1 MTLEQ
6 ANVDAVSAAWAG
18 DLDALEQALRARGS
32 AMAEL
37 ESSVEALARMKDA
50 LRDGESISQAL
61 FALKRRIGFE
71 SARLAQLQGG
81 LSTGLGASRKTRID
95 CRG

>member
-6 ANVDAVSAAWAG
+6 ANADALSAAWAG
-18 DLDALEQALRARGS
+18 DLNALEQALQARRS
-32 AMAEL
+32 AIANL
-37 ESSVEALARMKDA
+37 ESSVEALAKMQDA
-50 LRDGESISQAL
+50 LRAGESISQAL

-81 LSTGLGASRKTRID
+81 LSTGLGASRKTRLN
-95 CRG
+95 CLG